1 MTLEYDFPLMCP
13 DVISHNGR
21 VFTDQT
27 ALVCGD
33 TRMTWREV
41 DEATNRFANTLRELG
56 LDKGDKVALLMP
68 ASIDTFIAFWGSAK
82 AGCVTVPLNVLL
94 DGDSLARLLN
104 DSDAEIIFVDSQ
116 TAAQIDSV
124 RSTLTNIP
132 ADRFFTFGETGT
144 GWSDIRPLIEGASPE
159 APPVKIKPQD
169 TITILYTSGTTGMPK
184 GIEHTHLSRM
194 MYPYGFGMG
203 LRIDRYSTAILATPP
218 YASGTWITMIP
229 TMYRGGKIVILE
241 KFTSN
246 AFLAAVERERGT
258 HAFLVPTQYIALL
271 EDPHLS
277 DFDVSSMQCLVTS
290 GQPIAEKTYNA
301 IDRAFENAGIYEVY
315 GFSEGFAYLRI
326 PEDAARGKRTSVGKP
341 IMLEEVRIV
350 GGDGTE
356 LPVGETGEIVA
367 RSIGMMKGYYNNPEL
382 TEAATWYAPDGRS
395 FMRTGDVGHVDADGF
410 LYVSGRE
417 KDMIKSGGINI
428 FAVDI
433 EQVFMRHPDVLEVA
447 AIAKPDPKW
456 GETPI
461 LIAIPRAGAVIT
473 DEELRVWG
481 NDQLAKYQRVSAV
494 IFRDNLPRAVYGKIQ
509 KEALRREFGTGAPIE
524 YVGGTA

>member
-13 DVISHNGR
+13 DVIGHNGR
-21 VFTDQT
+21 VFADQT

-33 TRMTWREV
+33 TRLTWREV
-41 DEATNRFANTLRELG
+41 DEATNRFANALRDLG
-56 LDKGDKVALLMP
+56 LRKGDKVALLMP
-68 ASIDTFIAFWGSAK
+68 ASIDTFVAFWGSAK

-104 DSDAEIIFVDSQ
+104 DSDAEVIFVDSQ
-116 TAAQIDSV
+116 TAAQIDAV
-124 RSTLTNIP
+124 RSTLSNIP
-132 ADRFFTFGETGT
+132 VDRFFTFGETRT
-144 GWSDIRPLIEGASPE
+144 GWSDIRPLIEVASDQ

-169 TITILYTSGTTGMPK
+169 IITILYTSGTTGVPK

-203 LRIDRYSTAILATPP
+203 LRIDRYSTAVLATPP

-241 KFTSN
+241 KFTSY

-341 IMLEEVRIV
+341 VMLDEVRIIDD
-350 GGDGTE
+350 DGTE
-356 LPVGETGEIVA
+356 LPVGQIGEIVA
-367 RSIGMMKGYYNNPEL
+367 RSIGMMKGYYNNPAL
-382 TEAATWYAPDGRS
+382 TEAATWYALDGRS
-395 FMRTGDVGHVDADGF
+395 FMRTGDVGHLDADGF
-410 LYVSGRE
+410 LYVSGRV

-461 LIAIPRAGAVIT
+461 LIAIPRAGAAISE
-473 DEELRVWG
+473 EELRVWG
-481 NDQLAKYQRVSAV
+481 NEQLSKYQRVSAV
-494 IFRDNLPRAVYGKIQ
+494 IFREYLPRAVYGKIQ

-524 YVGGTA
+524 YAGGTA